1 MYIYNYICIICRERE
16 REIHTEEREREG
28 DSYRGE
34 REREGDSGGAYMDI

>member
-16 REIHTEEREREG
+16 REIHTEERERE
-28 DSYRGE
+28 REIHTEE